1 MSTAA
6 PLRAGP
12 DGSDLHRLIVVG
24 MLAVWAIRLPIAAGI
39 TSSSLIV
46 LASAPLWLPSIARYR
61 WANALLVLSG
71 LALANGLILA
81 LVRSVYFPYDFQVGL
96 AQVLHLVGGLGGI
109 GLILWTRSLLS
120 TPTIAVVVG
129 AAMILGGLA
138 DIAGSGNAWKY
149 VLSAPVT
156 LMVLGLAHRAQP
168 WITVAILA
176 LLSLVGM
183 ATNSRSYVG
192 FCALTAALLLFQGGR
207 SRDLIG
213 WARRV
218 TWLALGTGLLIATYS
233 LATAML
239 VGGLLGEQAQQRS
252 QDQISSGGSLLS
264 GGRPEW
270 TGTVE
275 LLRAHPQ
282 GFGFGAV
289 PTYSDVWTARAGMV
303 RVGVG
308 TNNGYVDNFMF
319 AGEFKLHSVSADLWS
334 QCGLLGVMLAV
345 ALIVVMGIGLLD
357 RLLTGRAS
365 AVHIYLGVMGL
376 WNMAFSP
383 IYSAL
388 AWVAMAAALLLSRK
402 TAPHAEGRSN
412 VSVVSPQEALAYGQA
427 RPSEP
432 ALDSSHPGARERRSG
447 SGTPSR
453 PHS

>member
-81 LVRSVYFPYDFQVGL
+81 LVRLVYFPYDFQVGL

-156 LMVLGLAHRAQP
+156 LMVLGLAHRASRGSRGDTGDSM
-168 WITVAILA
+168 WSAWRRTRA
-176 LLSLVGM
+176 
-183 ATNSRSYVG
+183 ATSGTRADSG
-192 FCALTAALLLFQGGR
+192 PAAVSGR
-207 SRDLIG
+207 TLRDLIG
-213 WARRV
+213 WAHRV